1 MKEDTPETFSITS
14 IEFIFRRPWIFIS
27 SIIIIMSL
35 VHAKVSLDPLEYES
49 QAVLSFE
56 TREEESPANRN
67 AERKLL
73 SIKKNLV
80 SKALLGD
87 NIRAIMKEVWPY
99 LNERENPVEYNKTLE
114 GLRDP
119 KKGIEIGDDKK
130 IPANLLELSY
140 RNADPEIS
148 YKVLQAIINGIKRE
162 NKRGIEEKIE
172 AKLDFLRD
180 QRKFYKDK
188 LNDMNKQIA
197 DIKNELVERFP
208 ELTDREKDL
217 IAGIGVKGKSAIVG
231 QGSLETYVM
240 YDEMLTKL
248 NIELLEAQK
257 KKENLEKHIE
267 EGTLVPRPKTT
278 RTAKKTEKDIFVEK
292 YEKAIADKEL
302 QVAELLARG
311 YTRDHPE
318 AKKIQTEI
326 NRLKIMTGERVSTLR
341 EEGLGLDDEAAQ
353 AAAIEK
359 NLAEMEEIDFE
370 IEAMESKINLIKEYR
385 KQSQEQLK
393 PRVGSGIDVYEKVE
407 KLKELQKESEINEGY
422 YLDIRKQL
430 EEAELKARLEKEEA
444 GFKIDVIEEPSV
456 PLNPISYQKVKL
468 LMLGFIISLM
478 VGSGLAYFVDSL
490 DNSVRSAKELRELIN
505 LPVLASI
512 DRLNTTQ
519 EIMAKRVQRNT
530 VIVCLFIFVI
540 VSKILVK
547 LFVTI
552 F

>member
-1 MKEDTPETFSITS
+1 MKEETPETFSITS
-14 IEFIFRRPWIFIS
+14 IEFIFRRPWIFVS
-27 SIIIIMSL
+27 SIVIIMSL

-56 TREEESPANRN
+56 TREEEGPGNRN

-73 SIKKNLV
+73 SIKRNLV

-87 NIRAIMKEVWPY
+87 RIRGIIKEVWPY
-99 LNERENPVEYNKTLE
+99 LNERENPIEYNKIL
-114 GLRDP
+114 GKLRDP
-119 KKGIEIGDDKK
+119 KKGIQIKDDKK
-130 IPANLLELSY
+130 GPASLLDLSY
-140 RNADPEIS
+140 RNSDPEIS
-148 YKVLQAIINGIKRE
+148 YKVLQATIDAIKRE
-162 NKRGIEEKIE
+162 NKRGIAEKIE
-172 AKLDFLRD
+172 SKLDFLRD

-188 LNDMNKQIA
+188 LNDINKQIA
-197 DIKNELVERFP
+197 NIKSELIERFP
-208 ELTDREKDL
+208 ELTDRERDL
-217 IAGIGVKGKSAIVG
+217 IASIGVKGESAIVG

-248 NIELLEAQK
+248 NLELLEAQK
-257 KKENLEKHIE
+257 KKESLERHLEKGILPP
-267 EGTLVPRPKTT
+267 TVKSPK
-278 RTAKKTEKDIFVEK
+278 KKDKDIFVEK
-292 YEKAIADKEL
+292 YSKAIADKEL
-302 QVAELLARG
+302 QIAELLARG
-311 YTRDHPE
+311 YTRSHPE
-318 AKKIQTEI
+318 AKKIQAEI
-326 NRLKIMTGERVSTLR
+326 NRLKIMTGERVSVLK
-341 EEGLGLDDEAAQ
+341 EEGMGLDSQAAQ
-353 AAAIEK
+353 AAAKEK
-359 NLAEMEEIDFE
+359 ILGNIEEINFE
-370 IEAMESKINLIKEYR
+370 IEALESKINLIKEYR
-385 KQSQEQLK
+385 KHSQEQLK
-393 PRVGSGIDVYEKVE
+393 PKRGDGANIYEKVE
-407 KLKELQKESEINEGY
+407 NLKELQKESEINEGY

-468 LMLGFIISLM
+468 LMLGFIIALM

-512 DRLNTTQ
+512 DRLNTSQ

-530 VIVCLFIFVI
+530 VIICLFIFV
-540 VSKILVK
+540 VLSKVLVK

>member
-1 MKEDTPETFSITS
+1 
-14 IEFIFRRPWIFIS
+14 
-27 SIIIIMSL
+27 MSL